1 MNDINNINDIAQI
14 NDIQFTK
21 DEKKNLVNLI
31 ETVKSKRILIKIFKI
46 INKDTNKFSKNNN
59 GIFINLKNVSNKAL
73 NKIKILI
80 DNYNKELLEKQSET
94 ILSETLS
101 FHKDEFKD
109 FEDSS
114 GKLSNHE
121 KNILRKNRLEKQ
133 NKKSK
138 NIVYGSFLSS
148 ETDDV

>member
-1 MNDINNINDIAQI
+1 MNDINNVNEIN
-14 NDIQFTK
+14 NNVEFTTE
-21 DEKKNLVNLI
+21 EKKNLVKMI
-31 ETVKSKRILIKIFKI
+31 ETVKSKKVLIKIFKI
-46 INKDTNKFSKNNN
+46 INNDTNKYSKNNN
-59 GIFINLKNVSNKAL
+59 GVFINLKNVSNEAL
-73 NKIKILI
+73 NKIKLLI
-80 DNYNKELLEKQSET
+80 DDYNKEVLEQQSET
-94 ILSETLS
+94 TLSETLS

-148 ETDDV
+148 ETDEN

>member
-1 MNDINNINDIAQI
+1 MNDINDITNVNENNNAK
-14 NDIQFTK
+14 FTIE
-21 DEKKNLVNLI
+21 EKKNLVKMI
-31 ETVKSKRILIKIFKI
+31 ETVKSKKVLIKIFKI
-46 INKDTNKFSKNNN
+46 INNDTNKYSKNNN
-59 GIFINLKNVSNKAL
+59 GVFINLKNVSNKAL
-73 NKIKILI
+73 NKIKLLI
-80 DNYNKELLEKQSET
+80 NNYNKELLEQQSET
-94 ILSETLS
+94 TLSETLS

-148 ETDDV
+148 ETDEN

>member
-1 MNDINNINDIAQI
+1 MNDINDVNEVVDIK
-14 NDIQFTK
+14 FTK
-21 DEKKNLVNLI
+21 DEKKNLVKSI
-31 ETVKSKRILIKIFKI
+31 ETVKSKKVLIKIFKI
-46 INKDTNKFSKNNN
+46 INSDTNKYSKNNN
-59 GIFINLKNVSNKAL
+59 GVFINLKNVSNEAL
-73 NKIKILI
+73 NKIKIVL
-80 DNYNKELLEKQSET
+80 DKYNKEVLEQQSET
-94 ILSETLS
+94 TLSETLS

-148 ETDDV
+148 ETDDN

>member
-1 MNDINNINDIAQI
+1 MNDINDVNEVV
-14 NDIQFTK
+14 DIQFTK
-21 DEKKNLVNLI
+21 DEKKNLVKSI
-31 ETVKSKRILIKIFKI
+31 ETVKSKKVLIKIFKI
-46 INKDTNKFSKNNN
+46 INSDTNKYSKNNN
-59 GIFINLKNVSNKAL
+59 GVFINLKNVSNEAL
-73 NKIKILI
+73 NKIKIVL
-80 DNYNKELLEKQSET
+80 DKYNKEVLEQQSET
-94 ILSETLS
+94 TLSETLS

-148 ETDDV
+148 ETDDN